1 MNSWQDSFKAG
12 MDLIPA
18 LVFLGLNSM
27 IRPIVAPELEKRL
40 GRKLTDWEWEYYL
53 QESYRKA
60 KSESQLQIIRQWR
73 RRLTDMQIIHDF
85 VWGECE
91 AKSV

>member
-1 MNSWQDSFKAG
+1 MNSWQDNLKTG

-27 IRPIVAPELEKRL
+27 LKGILAPEVEKRL
-40 GRKLTDWEWEYYL
+40 GRKLTDWEWECYL

-60 KSESQLQIIRQWR
+60 EAESRQQIIRQWR
-73 RRLTDMQIIHDF
+73 QWLVDRQIIHDF
-85 VWGECE
+85 VWEH
-91 AKSV
+91 